1 MLGYW
6 RSASAQRSG
15 SIFFARTGKLAPV
28 IEVDDQEAAA
38 VVREAYPWNRPTF
51 VRPGEDLS
59 SYWAKPKLA
68 PAVQVDTPQVEA
80 RLREEYPY
88 DHPRFFE
95 SWKGER
101 AVGALVDLKDD
112 VPAMIFITAGASLIG
127 WMGWKNVKSPWGMM
141 LLGMSGSMLGAMG
154 YETLKKFHR

>member
-6 RSASAQRSG
+6 RSASDQRSG

-38 VVREAYPWNRPTF
+38 VVREAYPFDRPTI
-51 VRPGEDLS
+51 VRSEDLS

-68 PAVQVDTPQVEA
+68 PAVQVDSPQEEA
-80 RLREEYPY
+80 ELRREYPY
-88 DHPRFFE
+88 DHPKFFE

-101 AVGALVDLKDD
+101 AVGALVDLKED
-112 VPAMIFITAGASLIG
+112 VPVMIFVTVGAALIG
-127 WMGWKNVKSPWGMM
+127 WAGWKNVKSPWGMM